1 MNVALEQATTPSTG
15 ALCDPVSLEVIRGA
29 LKSSQKEMEALIE
42 HTAMSGFIREKKD
55 FFVALFDH
63 QGDLVVGAYR
73 PSFGDP
79 VRPVFEH
86 YPIETMRP
94 GDLYW
99 YNDCYGSKGAVSHT
113 PDQVFVS
120 PIFVDGEIIA
130 FAQSWAHFADV
141 GGMRPGSISPDC
153 TDIFQEGVIIP
164 PVRLA
169 RDGVVNEELMRI
181 FQRNTRFPDMLRGD
195 MRACIAAVRLGEKRL
210 HELAERF
217 PAAVIANAFVQ
228 LADRSE
234 QHARKRLA
242 ETFPTG
248 KYQFADALDH
258 DGQDNG
264 PYWLRMELDVTPDK
278 VTLDFSASDDQA
290 PGPIN
295 YLVNPAVPR
304 AMMSMYLLGGD
315 PTLLLNWGSG
325 RAIDEIVLREG
336 SLLQPKWPAPLGQ
349 RGLTMMRLLSSCMGL
364 VNAAGGESMA
374 ANCAY
379 VIYFARGL
387 DKNGNTFLMSDGLGV
402 GYGARPHADG
412 IDSVY
417 YIAQENFPAEML
429 ELSYPVRIRAYG
441 VNKDSAGPGR
451 WRGGAGVVREVE
463 VLADNITFALR
474 IDGVTMPAWGVKG
487 GLNGGSGRV
496 TVNPGTPQEQE
507 LAPFSDGN
515 VLNKGDVI
523 RLETGGGGG
532 WGHPFDRPVETVLA
546 DILNGYVSLEAARRD
561 YGVALTPDGRT
572 VDEAE
577 TERLRADR
585 PPVNG
590 LFHRGTYRDVLEQ
603 A

>member
-217 PAAVIANAFVQ
+217 PAP
-228 LADRSE
+228 LAAS
-234 QHARKRLA
+234 KL
-242 ETFPTG
+242 
-248 KYQFADALDH
+248 FA
-258 DGQDNG
+258 
-264 PYWLRMELDVTPDK
+264 MV
-278 VTLDFSASDDQA
+278 
-290 PGPIN
+290 
-295 YLVNPAVPR
+295 
-304 AMMSMYLLGGD
+304 
-315 PTLLLNWGSG
+315 
-325 RAIDEIVLREG
+325 
-336 SLLQPKWPAPLGQ
+336 
-349 RGLTMMRLLSSCMGL
+349 
-364 VNAAGGESMA
+364 
-374 ANCAY
+374 
-379 VIYFARGL
+379 
-387 DKNGNTFLMSDGLGV
+387 
-402 GYGARPHADG
+402 
-412 IDSVY
+412 
-417 YIAQENFPAEML
+417 
-429 ELSYPVRIRAYG
+429 
-441 VNKDSAGPGR
+441 
-451 WRGGAGVVREVE
+451 
-463 VLADNITFALR
+463 
-474 IDGVTMPAWGVKG
+474 
-487 GLNGGSGRV
+487 
-496 TVNPGTPQEQE
+496 
-507 LAPFSDGN
+507 
-515 VLNKGDVI
+515 
-523 RLETGGGGG
+523 
-532 WGHPFDRPVETVLA
+532 
-546 DILNGYVSLEAARRD
+546 
-561 YGVALTPDGRT
+561 
-572 VDEAE
+572 
-577 TERLRADR
+577 
-585 PPVNG
+585 
-590 LFHRGTYRDVLEQ
+590 
-603 A
+603 

>member
-1 MNVALEQATTPSTG
+1 MNVALETAAASTE

-42 HTAMSGFIREKKD
+42 RTAMSGFIREKKD

-63 QGDLVVGAYR
+63 QGDLIVGAYR

-79 VRPVFEH
+79 VRPVFDH
-86 YPIETMRP
+86 YPIETMQP

-113 PDQVFVS
+113 PDQMFVS
-120 PIFVDGEIIA
+120 PIFVEGEIIA

-181 FQRNTRFPDMLRGD
+181 FQRNTRFPEMLRGD
-195 MRACIAAVRLGEKRL
+195 MRACIAD
-210 HELAERF
+210 
-217 PAAVIANAFVQ
+217 AFVQ

-242 ETFPTG
+242 ETFPPG

-258 DGQDNG
+258 DGQGNG
-264 PYWLRMELDVTPDK
+264 PYWLRMGLDVTPEK

-290 PGPIN
+290 
-295 YLVNPAVPR
+295 
-304 AMMSMYLLGGD
+304 
-315 PTLLLNWGSG
+315 
-325 RAIDEIVLREG
+325 
-336 SLLQPKWPAPLGQ
+336 
-349 RGLTMMRLLSSCMGL
+349 
-364 VNAAGGESMA
+364 
-374 ANCAY
+374 
-379 VIYFARGL
+379 
-387 DKNGNTFLMSDGLGV
+387 
-402 GYGARPHADG
+402 
-412 IDSVY
+412 
-417 YIAQENFPAEML
+417 
-429 ELSYPVRIRAYG
+429 
-441 VNKDSAGPGR
+441 
-451 WRGGAGVVREVE
+451 
-463 VLADNITFALR
+463 TFALR
-474 IDGVTMPAWGVKG
+474 IDGVKQPAWGVKG

-496 TVNPGTPQEQE
+496 IANPGTPQERE
-507 LAPFSDGN
+507 LEPCSDGN
-515 VLNKGDVI
+515 VLKRGDVL

-532 WGHPFDRPVETVLA
+532 WGHPFDRPADMVLA
-546 DILNGYVSLEAARRD
+546 DVLNGYVSPEAARRD
-561 YGVALTPDGRT
+561 YGIALSGDGRS
-572 VDEAE
+572 VNE

-585 PPVNG
+585 SPADG
-590 LFHRGTYRDVLEQ
+590 LFHRHTYRDVLEQ